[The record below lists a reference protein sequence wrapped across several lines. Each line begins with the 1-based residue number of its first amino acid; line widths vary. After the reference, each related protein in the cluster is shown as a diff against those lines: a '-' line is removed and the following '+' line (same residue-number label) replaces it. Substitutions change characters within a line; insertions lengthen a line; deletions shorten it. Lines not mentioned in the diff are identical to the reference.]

1 MNDNSVLPRAHL
13 NGWGLILIQIQQS
26 TQRTPWPATRIW
38 RWGIP
43 ALALVAIAV
52 SVVQIVLARAGPIL
66 KGRVVETLRARFDS
80 DVQLDSLQ
88 VSVARGLEVTG
99 TGLRIFPQDNQRIA
113 GDNTP
118 LIAVGDFYFQAS
130 LPGLF
135 FKPTH
140 VGQVNVRGLVI
151 NIPPADRRH
160 KGTIH
165 KRSKV
170 KIRVDEIV
178 VDDSQLVIGTDKPD
192 KDPRV
197 FLLKH
202 VVLRDLGPN
211 TGWPFEAVLT
221 NPIPK
226 GEIHA
231 SGAFGPWDTESPG
244 DSKVE
249 GKYVFENADMNTI
262 KGIDGILRST
272 GSFDGQLDRI
282 GVRGRTEIPDF
293 SLDTTNH
300 PMPLWTEFQAVVDGT
315 SGDTYLEKIDAKL
328 GKSQFSCE
336 GAVIN
341 IKGQGHRIDVKTDV
355 PNGQIAD
362 FLGLAVKTNPSP
374 MTGLLTLE
382 ARLQIAPGKERV
394 SQKMTMQG
402 VFTLRQIHFTNPAI
416 EDKVDLMS
424 LRAQGNVNELRPG
437 APDVTSRMT
446 GQFAMGNGQ
455 LVFSRL
461 DYALP
466 GGSVHL
472 TGHYPMDG
480 RSYEFVGKVRTKA
493 EVSEMVASKWK
504 SLLLKPLD
512 PVFSKHGWG
521 TEIPIK
527 VSSDKNGKPKFGF
540 SL

>member
-160 KGTIH
+160 KETMH

-262 KGIDGILRST
+262 KGIDGVLRST

-437 APDVTSRMT
+437 APDVTSKMT

-540 SL
+540 PL

>member
-1 MNDNSVLPRAHL
+1 MSDNSRLPRAHL
-13 NGWGLILIQIQQS
+13 SGWGLILIKIQQS
-26 TQRTPWPATRIW
+26 TPRTPWPASRIW
-38 RWGIP
+38 RWAIP
-43 ALALVAIAV
+43 ALVLVAIAV

-88 VSVARGLEVTG
+88 VSIARGLEVTG
-99 TGLRIFPQDNQRIA
+99 TGLRIFPQDNERIA

-118 LIAVGDFYFQAS
+118 LIAVGDFYFRAS

-140 VGQVNVRGLVI
+140 VGQVNVRGLAI
-151 NIPPADRRH
+151 NIPPAGRRH
-160 KGTIH
+160 KETRH

-202 VVLRDLGPN
+202 VVLRDLGPD
-211 TGWPFEAVLT
+211 TGWPFDAVLT

-244 DSKVE
+244 DSKVA
-249 GKYVFENADMNTI
+249 GRYIFENADMNTI
-262 KGIDGILRST
+262 KGIGGVLRST

-282 GVRGRTEIPDF
+282 AVRGRTEIPDF
-293 SLDTTNH
+293 SLDTANH
-300 PMPLWTEFQAVVDGT
+300 PMPLSTQFQAVVDGT

-328 GKSQFSCE
+328 GPSHFSCE

-355 PNGQIAD
+355 PDGQIAD

-374 MTGLLTLE
+374 MTGLLTLQ

-402 VFTLRQIHFTNPAI
+402 VFTLRQIHFTNPEI

-437 APDVTSRMT
+437 APDVTSKMT
-446 GQFAMGNGQ
+446 GQFAMGKGQ

-540 SL
+540 PL

>member
-88 VSVARGLEVTG
+88 VSIARGLEVTG

-160 KGTIH
+160 KETMH

-211 TGWPFEAVLT
+211 TGWPFDAVLT

-328 GKSQFSCE
+328 GQSQFSCE

-402 VFTLRQIHFTNPAI
+402 VFTLRQIHFTNPAF

-540 SL
+540 PL